1 MPAPRSTC
9 ATFKQHS
16 SNEHGNCA
24 AACCTILTIK
34 QSDRYRRL
42 LSRSRENVAKRY
54 VFAVC
59 LLGMPREESDVEL
72 LIAENQDD
80 SFRIPEIQRSRLL
93 ITSRRFVSCP
103 FDTVSVRLNSAFLH
117 DAIALA
123 EHDDAGLPVLDLM
136 FGDIGEAHDG
146 EDVTSFSL
154 EGSRAVEDD
163 LARTGIAGD
172 GVGLEAIS
180 VCHIAAQDA
189 LVRYEPAFLHQVGG
203 DGQAAFVLQIAICD
217 CGAVNLR
224 F

>member
-1 MPAPRSTC
+1 M
-9 ATFKQHS
+9 
-16 SNEHGNCA
+16 
-24 AACCTILTIK
+24 
-34 QSDRYRRL
+34 
-42 LSRSRENVAKRY
+42 
-54 VFAVC
+54 
-59 LLGMPREESDVEL
+59 
-72 LIAENQDD
+72 
-80 SFRIPEIQRSRLL
+80 

-136 FGDIGEAHDG
+136 FGDVGEAHDG
-146 EDVTSFSL
+146 EDVPSFSL

>member
-1 MPAPRSTC
+1 MNSPFCCFVAIVLGTASKDRIQRDALST
-9 ATFKQHS
+9 
-16 SNEHGNCA
+16 
-24 AACCTILTIK
+24 
-34 QSDRYRRL
+34 
-42 LSRSRENVAKRY
+42 
-54 VFAVC
+54 
-59 LLGMPREESDVEL
+59 
-72 LIAENQDD
+72 
-80 SFRIPEIQRSRLL
+80 IPEIPHPICWKILDIQQVVTVGSW
-93 ITSRRFVSCP
+93 P

-136 FGDIGEAHDG
+136 FGDVGEAHDG

-180 VCHIAAQDA
+180 VCHIAAQNA
-189 LVRYEPAFLHQVGG
+189 LVRYEPAFLHQVVG

>member
-1 MPAPRSTC
+1 MTWQEGLKIRRHWVKRIQIRTLPRPEVVPF
-9 ATFKQHS
+9 AHFQ
-16 SNEHGNCA
+16 
-24 AACCTILTIK
+24 ILTGAH
-34 QSDRYRRL
+34 L
-42 LSRSRENVAKRY
+42 TALVA
-54 VFAVC
+54 
-59 LLGMPREESDVEL
+59 
-72 LIAENQDD
+72 
-80 SFRIPEIQRSRLL
+80 L
-93 ITSRRFVSCP
+93 ITSRRFGSCP

-136 FGDIGEAHDG
+136 FGDVGEAHDG

>member
-1 MPAPRSTC
+1 
-9 ATFKQHS
+9 
-16 SNEHGNCA
+16 
-24 AACCTILTIK
+24 
-34 QSDRYRRL
+34 
-42 LSRSRENVAKRY
+42 V
-54 VFAVC
+54 
-59 LLGMPREESDVEL
+59 
-72 LIAENQDD
+72 
-80 SFRIPEIQRSRLL
+80 
-93 ITSRRFVSCP
+93 ITSRRFGSCP

-123 EHDDAGLPVLDLM
+123 EHDDAGLPVLDLT
-136 FGDIGEAHDG
+136 FGDVGEAHDG

>member
-1 MPAPRSTC
+1 VRDTIPGSKYSRFGCYRKLTEGAERFSRTLPNSYSRAPNAFRRV
-9 ATFKQHS
+9 A
-16 SNEHGNCA
+16 GDA
-24 AACCTILTIK
+24 VPLRGRAC
-34 QSDRYRRL
+34 
-42 LSRSRENVAKRY
+42 
-54 VFAVC
+54 
-59 LLGMPREESDVEL
+59 PRESGGL
-72 LIAENQDD
+72 FQDAGNPD
-80 SFRIPEIQRSRLL
+80 EQVGDHVAAIC
-93 ITSRRFVSCP
+93 FVP
-103 FDTVSVRLNSAFLH
+103 FDTVSIRLNSAFLH

-136 FGDIGEAHDG
+136 FGDVGEAHDG
-146 EDVTSFSL
+146 EDVPSFSL
-154 EGSRAVEDD
+154 EGSRAIEDD

-172 GVGLEAIS
+172 GVGLKAIS

>member
-1 MPAPRSTC
+1 MRFP
-9 ATFKQHS
+9 
-16 SNEHGNCA
+16 
-24 AACCTILTIK
+24 
-34 QSDRYRRL
+34 QSM
-42 LSRSRENVAKRY
+42 K
-54 VFAVC
+54 
-59 LLGMPREESDVEL
+59 
-72 LIAENQDD
+72 
-80 SFRIPEIQRSRLL
+80 FRIRS
-93 ITSRRFVSCP
+93 VSKSWI
-103 FDTVSVRLNSAFLH
+103 FNKWQQSVRAHLILSVPLNSALLH
-117 DAIALA
+117 DAIALS

-136 FGDIGEAHDG
+136 FGDLGEAHDG

>member
-1 MPAPRSTC
+1 MLRGTLKLA
-9 ATFKQHS
+9 
-16 SNEHGNCA
+16 
-24 AACCTILTIK
+24 
-34 QSDRYRRL
+34 SDRRQYAIN
-42 LSRSRENVAKRY
+42 SSA
-54 VFAVC
+54 
-59 LLGMPREESDVEL
+59 
-72 LIAENQDD
+72 
-80 SFRIPEIQRSRLL
+80 
-93 ITSRRFVSCP
+93 
-103 FDTVSVRLNSAFLH
+103 VSVFSAFVH

-136 FGDIGEAHDG
+136 FGDVGEAHDG
-146 EDVTSFSL
+146 EGVPSFSL

-224 F
+224 FKQTDLHTRIISGPAHVRPSALQ

>member
-1 MPAPRSTC
+1 MQQPAAQFSPSNKATGTVAFSVVPVKTLRN
-9 ATFKQHS
+9 ATF
-16 SNEHGNCA
+16 
-24 AACCTILTIK
+24 LP
-34 QSDRYRRL
+34 
-42 LSRSRENVAKRY
+42 
-54 VFAVC
+54 VC

-93 ITSRRFVSCP
+93 ITSRRFISCP

-136 FGDIGEAHDG
+136 FGDVGEAHDG